1 MVEIRDRDHGNA
13 AFQANEAEV
22 TLLLI
27 FEKQPIELGPPKR
40 SFRSKSSDSARS
52 CRSSI
57 EFANTLV
64 TDSQS
69 QPTSDSSVGTGRR
82 RPNRR
87 RRRSSRNRRS
97 AFKIYA
103 LDKPASQ
110 QGSPENNEASDV
122 RHLITFSAKDQRTL
136 NRNAVERCRLQSEF
150 DHLVRKRQVRL
161 CLATQRWFDII
172 GTGDLSKI
180 EKGGKWDNGVRMEQA
195 TQIVFDRISGPLMR
209 YLRLINQHHL
219 HTPSS
224 IRERLTLYLTCNM
237 SATSFLSLYIPNSPP
252 PLIHHPKTRQY
263 FHLSD
268 RSISNLKKGSQ
279 ADESLKCTTN
289 KKIKFCFL
297 PKETTGANCNQK
309 ANSTLVFETWKFR
322 VLQRSIKYQPNATK
336 RYSLNS
342 IIHHGLQFELSRAEV
357 RLLCS
362 VYCVPFLEVSTKSPS
377 HSWWSTPIPH
387 APSVPAS
394 TIETCLTG
402 SEHFGE
408 IRL

>member
-1 MVEIRDRDHGNA
+1 
-13 AFQANEAEV
+13 
-22 TLLLI
+22 
-27 FEKQPIELGPPKR
+27 KQPIELGPPKR
-40 SFRSKSSDSARS
+40 SFRSKSSDSRRS
-52 CRSSI
+52 YRS
-57 EFANTLV
+57 FTGTANTLV
-64 TDSQS
+64 IDTQS
-69 QPTSDSSVGTGRR
+69 QPTSDSSVCTGRR
-82 RPNRR
+82 LFNRR
-87 RRRSSRNRRS
+87 RPRSSGNRKS

-122 RHLITFSAKDQRTL
+122 RHLISFSAKDQKTL
-136 NRNAVERCRLQSEF
+136 NRTAVERCHLQSEF
-150 DHLVRKRQVRL
+150 DYLVRKRQLRL

-195 TQIVFDRISGPLMR
+195 TQVVFDRISGPLMR

-219 HTPSS
+219 HTPAS
-224 IRERLTLYLTCNM
+224 IRERLALYMTCNM

-268 RSISNLKKGSQ
+268 RSISNLKKRPQG
-279 ADESLKCTTN
+279 DESLKCRN
-289 KKIKFCFL
+289 KKKIKFCFL
-297 PKETTGANCNQK
+297 PKETTGADCNQK

-322 VLQRSIKYQPNATK
+322 VLQRSMKYQPDATE
-336 RYSLNS
+336 RHTLNS

-357 RLLCS
+357 TLLCS
-362 VYCVPFLEVSTKSPS
+362 VYCAPFLELSTKSPG